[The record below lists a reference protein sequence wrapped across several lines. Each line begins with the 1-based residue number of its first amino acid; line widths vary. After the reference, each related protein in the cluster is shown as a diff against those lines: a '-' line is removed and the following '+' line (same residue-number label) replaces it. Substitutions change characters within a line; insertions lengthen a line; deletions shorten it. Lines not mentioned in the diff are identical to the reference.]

1 MKKIIKYFSIVCTV
15 IVCNL
20 FMSNVSAATANIS
33 VSPKAK
39 VVAVGSQV
47 TVNVTVSSKTKF
59 QSIDLSLT
67 YDSSYLS
74 LVKSGFNGGTQLS
87 WYDTTGKGVTSKSYT
102 LTFKAKKSGTTKI
115 GIKNT
120 EVYATNNKEMSTAVS
135 GSTLTLKTQAE
146 INSSKSSVNTL
157 SNLSVSGQ
165 KLSPSF
171 NKNTTKYNLTVENK
185 ITSISVGAKATD
197 SKARISGVG
206 TKKLSEGSNKINIV
220 VTAENGNKKTYT
232 INVTRKELNPI
243 IVKINDEEYTVVR
256 NKNKLE
262 APDNYS
268 NTTVTIE
275 GENVPALENETTG
288 YKLLGLINP
297 KGETNLYVYN
307 NDTYTLYNE
316 YKFGG
321 ITLYVKDVPE
331 EDMLKNIT
339 EKTIKLGD
347 EEITSYIM
355 KDLNYPLVYGMNI
368 ETGKTNWYTYDE
380 EEESLQK
387 FISSSSNVT
396 PVIKYSDNKLADD
409 NNDKY
414 IYLSIILGSISI
426 ILLLGL
432 IIAIVKLNK
441 RQEA

>member
-1 MKKIIKYFSIVCTV
+1 MSRKFKIFTYMIVAL
-15 IVCNL
+15 ICNL
-20 FMSNVSAATANIS
+20 LVTNVYAASSKIS
-33 VSPKAK
+33 VSSSKKQVLVGDTVK
-39 VVAVGSQV
+39 V
-47 TVNVTVSSKTKF
+47 TITVSSPSPLGSWTFDVNYNNKVLTLVSSNLEGGISAAGVVYNKSTKTRK
-59 QSIDLSLT
+59 
-67 YDSSYLS
+67 
-74 LVKSGFNGGTQLS
+74 
-87 WYDTTGKGVTSKSYT
+87 YT
-102 LTFKAKKSGTTKI
+102 MTFKAKT
-115 GIKNT
+115 
-120 EVYATNNKEMSTAVS
+120 S
-135 GSTLTLKTQAE
+135 GSATIAIRNSQVFGYDEKSMNTSNGSISIKSITQKE
-146 INSSKSSVNTL
+146 LESSYSSVNTL
-157 SNLSVSGQ
+157 SSLSINGQ
-165 KLSPSF
+165 KLSPAFS
-171 NKNTTKYNLTVENK
+171 KNTTKYNLTVENK
-185 ITSISVGAKATD
+185 ITSINVSAKATD
-197 SKARISGVG
+197 SKARISGIG

-321 ITLYVKDVPE
+321 ITLYVKEVPE

-380 EEESLQK
+380 EEKSLQK

-426 ILLLGL
+426 ILLIGL
-432 IIAIVKLNK
+432 IVSIVKLNK